1 MMKHICLPI
10 LCAACAFVSCVSRR
24 VAEQT
29 VVQRDSLE
37 AVVRAKDSLIEVVF
51 ADINAVTENLAR
63 IRTRET
69 LVALARNDEG
79 VRRPIEEIDADIAA
93 IDRLLQENRQ
103 KIAALQ
109 RSSAQLRKA
118 DLRIEG
124 LEKMIRGLD
133 AQEGEIGRLRGELS
147 QMEARMET
155 LAEEAAARSTEVE
168 HLSGE
173 KAQLEDRLNTVYYI
187 VGAEKALR
195 DSGIVSKQ
203 GFIGRTLTVGDT
215 GDHDLFIRAD
225 ARTLTEILVEQKKAT
240 VVTPHPADSY
250 ELITNADKVVYK
262 LVITDPERFW
272 SSSKVLVVSYR
283 K

>member
-1 MMKHICLPI
+1 MPKRPPP
-10 LCAACAFVSCVSRR
+10 AAPR
-24 VAEQT
+24 
-29 VVQRDSLE
+29 
-37 AVVRAKDSLIEVVF
+37 
-51 ADINAVTENLAR
+51 
-63 IRTRET
+63 
-69 LVALARNDEG
+69 
-79 VRRPIEEIDADIAA
+79 
-93 IDRLLQENRQ
+93 
-103 KIAALQ
+103 
-109 RSSAQLRKA
+109 
-118 DLRIEG
+118 
-124 LEKMIRGLD
+124 
-133 AQEGEIGRLRGELS
+133 
-147 QMEARMET
+147 
-155 LAEEAAARSTEVE
+155 
-168 HLSGE
+168 
-173 KAQLEDRLNTVYYI
+173 QLEDRLNTVYYI

>member
-63 IRTRET
+63 IRTREN

-118 DLRIEG
+118 D
-124 LEKMIRGLD
+124 K
-133 AQEGEIGRLRGELS
+133 EGEIGRLRGELS

>member
-24 VAEQT
+24 GAEQT

-63 IRTRET
+63 IRTREN

-133 AQEGEIGRLRGELS
+133 AQLTAKEGEIGRLRGEYLS
-147 QMEARMET
+147 D
-155 LAEEAAARSTEVE
+155 
-168 HLSGE
+168 E

-203 GFIGRTLTVGDT
+203 GFIGRTLTMGDT